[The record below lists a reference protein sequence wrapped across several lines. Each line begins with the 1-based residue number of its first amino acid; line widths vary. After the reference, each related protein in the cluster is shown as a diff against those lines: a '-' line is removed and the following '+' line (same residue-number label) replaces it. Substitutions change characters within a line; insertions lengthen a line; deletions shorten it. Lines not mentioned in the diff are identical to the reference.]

1 MKRLLNCIFYLLL
14 ISPVAAQYQPQPN
27 SAEIYQKLKKL
38 NTVGSVLYIAAHP
51 DDENTRLLG
60 YMANEMNLRT
70 GYLSL
75 TRGDGGQNLI
85 GKEQSELLGLIR
97 TQELLAARRTDG
109 AEQFFTRA
117 NDFGYSKNP
126 EETFGFWNKDSILAD
141 MVWVIRNFKPDII
154 ITRFPTD
161 GRGGHGHH
169 TASAILA
176 LEAYDAAADP
186 NRFPEQL
193 AYTEVWQP
201 KRVYWN
207 QYNFNNVVPDSVS
220 IKIDVGAFNPL
231 LGKSYGEIAAE
242 SRSMHKSQGFGSSRQ
257 RGELFEYFQLL
268 KGDSVPNIFF
278 GINHKWSRL
287 PGTNKIQKAI
297 DNLLKTYS
305 IEAPEN
311 ITDGLVNVY
320 NEIKK
325 LDDKNFEIKYW
336 KKQKLQEIEDLLV
349 YSANLWLEAS
359 ASDYMAIPGK
369 DIIINTYIS
378 NRSNISL
385 SIHKISYFG
394 VFDTSV
400 SISYRGKILEKD
412 RKLLPAKL
420 HTFTHTE
427 KLPSTLPFSTPYWL
441 EASHTNGLYTVN
453 NQLLR
458 GKPQND
464 AALYVTFYVDFGGL
478 ELAVKRPVQY
488 KYVDPVKGEVYRP
501 LEILPPATV
510 NIAEKSYIFKDSSVN
525 TTMAKLYSLSAQK
538 IRFIV
543 KANTSNVKGK
553 LLINAPGGWDVIC
566 TNPDFSI
573 ANKGDEQILEAWV
586 RNGPASKSGVITA
599 SVMVDNQLYNQAIRR
614 VEYDH
619 IPYQF
624 TLDEAEA
631 KLVNMELI
639 RPEVNIGYIPGAGD
653 DVANSLRLVG
663 YKVTELTDDLLAT
676 EDLSKY
682 GTIITGIRAFN
693 TNERLFVYHD
703 KLMEYIK
710 NGGNMIVQYNTNSR
724 VGPFKG
730 KIGPYD
736 FTISR
741 DRVTDENAAITMNN
755 HPVLSYPNKITN
767 ADFEGWI
774 QERGIYFATELDSN
788 FKTPLTMHDPNQEP
802 HPGSLI
808 IAPYGKGNFV
818 YTGLAFFR
826 ELPEGVPG
834 AYRLFVNLISLPKN
848 Q

>member
-1 MKRLLNCIFYLLL
+1 MKQLLNCIFYLLL

-38 NTVGSVLYIAAHP
+38 NTIGSVLYIAAHP
-51 DDENTRLLG
+51 DDENTRLLA

-75 TRGDGGQNLI
+75 TRGDGGQNLV
-85 GKEQSELLGLIR
+85 GKEQGELLGLIR

-141 MVWVIRNFKPDII
+141 VVWVIRNFKPDII

-169 TASAILA
+169 TASAMLA
-176 LEAYDAAADP
+176 VEAFDAAADP

-193 AYTEVWQP
+193 AYTEVWQV

-242 SRSMHKSQGFGSSRQ
+242 SRSMHKSQGFGSSRA

-268 KGDSVPNIFF
+268 KGDSTPELFT
-278 GINHKWSRL
+278 GINHTWGRL
-287 PGTNKIQKAI
+287 PGTAKIQKAI
-297 DNLLKTYS
+297 DKCLKEFKLEY
-305 IEAPEN
+305 PEN
-311 ITDGLVNVY
+311 SVAQLV
-320 NEIKK
+320 EIYK
-325 LDDKNFEIKYW
+325 LIQRLDVKSTGVKNYPYVQYW
-336 KKQKLQEIEDLLV
+336 KKQKLKEVEEILIAC
-349 YSANLWLEAS
+349 SGLWLEAVS
-359 ASDYMAIPGK
+359 SDYMAIPGK
-369 DIIINTYIS
+369 NITVNVHATDRNNAQVELKKINYFSLSDTIINKELNINKKLSGSNINDPVDII
-378 NRSNISL
+378 
-385 SIHKISYFG
+385 
-394 VFDTSV
+394 
-400 SISYRGKILEKD
+400 
-412 RKLLPAKL
+412 L

-427 KLPSTLPFSTPYWL
+427 KLPAALPFSTPYWL
-441 EASHTNGLYTVN
+441 EAQHTNGLYTVN

-464 AALYVTFYVDFGGL
+464 AALYVTFYVSFSGL
-478 ELAVKRPVQY
+478 ELAIKRPVQY

-501 LEILPPATV
+501 LEVLPPATV
-510 NIAEKSYIFKDSSVN
+510 NIAEKSYIFTD
-525 TTMAKLYSLSAQK
+525 TQPQK
-538 IRFIV
+538 IQFVI
-543 KANTSNVKGK
+543 KANAGNTKGT
-553 LLINAPGGWDVIC
+553 LMVNAPGGWKV
-566 TNPDFSI
+566 TLNNPEFSLT
-573 ANKGDEQILEAWV
+573 NKGDEQIIEALV
-586 RNGPASKSGVITA
+586 SPGPAGKSGVITA
-599 SVMVDNQLYNQAIRR
+599 AIMVDNQLYNQAIRR

-631 KLVNMELI
+631 KLVNMELV
-639 RPEVNIGYIPGAGD
+639 RPEINIGYIPGAGD

-663 YKVTELTDDLLAT
+663 YKVTELTDELLAT

-682 GTIITGIRAFN
+682 GTLITGIRAFN
-693 TNERLFVYHD
+693 TNERLFIYHD

-710 NGGNMIVQYNTNSR
+710 NGGSFIVQYNTNSR

-741 DRVTDENAAITMNN
+741 DRVTDEHAAITMTN
-755 HPVLSYPNKITN
+755 HPVLNYPNKITN
-767 ADFEGWI
+767 TDFEGWI

-788 FKTPLTMHDPNQEP
+788 FKAPLAMNDPNQEP
-802 HPGSLI
+802 HSGSLV

-826 ELPEGVPG
+826 QLPAGVPG

-848 Q
+848 N